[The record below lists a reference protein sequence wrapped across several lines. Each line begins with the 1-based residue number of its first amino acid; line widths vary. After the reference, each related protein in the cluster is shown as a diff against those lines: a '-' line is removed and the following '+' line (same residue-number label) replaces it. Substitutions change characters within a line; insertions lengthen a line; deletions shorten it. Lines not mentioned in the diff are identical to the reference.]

1 MEIPQ
6 PSEPPRAHRA
16 DLISAGLLT
25 AVVGMLLL
33 ADRLADRDVPL
44 VAAWWP
50 FLLIALGAIRLVS
63 PEPSGSH
70 GGRHRGRSG
79 AWLIV
84 VGLWGLVNEAHLFG
98 FDYGSSWPLLVI
110 AVGAMMVWGTLDAG
124 CGRRVR
130 QER

>member
-25 AVVGMLLL
+25 AVVGM
-33 ADRLADRDVPL
+33 L

-124 CGRRVR
+124 CGPRVR
-130 QER
+130 REP